1 MGRIGNDGQSDV
13 LVGDTVQALNVRA
26 QMVFNVTRA
35 LEEEGKK
42 NEATRKTE
50 LLINSYV
57 IGSFETGE
65 LRKDLLKWLAANIR

>member
-35 LEEEGKK
+35 LEEEEKK
-42 NEATRKTE
+42 MRPQEGQN
-50 LLINSYV
+50 N
-57 IGSFETGE
+57 
-65 LRKDLLKWLAANIR
+65 